1 MFSAA
6 REMLYMPL
14 SFEARYMAKEVV
26 DVFGYRL
33 GKGGTALCV
42 AFVLPLATPTP
53 FAFTVMAVLAAGGWC
68 WSVLRLRRAV
78 IDDGLAS
85 AGSPHRAAPGRSALA
100 V

>member
-68 WSVLRLRRAV
+68 WSVFRLRQAV
-78 IDDGLAS
+78 VDDRLGNAAASKLA
-85 AGSPHRAAPGRSALA
+85 GVGTA